1 MDLPLPALLPIIGEK
16 MGIVVYSVI
25 FAILIGSTVLELM
38 ILGQP
43 LSRQL
48 LIVSILG
55 SAGVKAVLVALFFQH
70 LKDEPKAI
78 SSLVLFGFIAVIL
91 LITLS
96 LLSITALHGV

>member
-1 MDLPLPALLPIIGEK
+1 
-16 MGIVVYSVI
+16 MGVVIYSVI
-25 FAILIGSTVLELM
+25 FAILMGSTVFEL
-38 ILGQP
+38 ILIGLP
-43 LSRQL
+43 MSRQL
-48 LIVSILG
+48 LLISIIG

-78 SSLVLFGFIAVIL
+78 SSLVLFGFAAVIL